1 MKITEITSRYLK
13 SYVGMVKCIA
23 PGMGNMSIRVA
34 VESDSLMGARYALA
48 RIYGKENVMSVQ
60 QLLGEKLLNDAQSF
74 GADNKPLSPQQ
85 LQVKSLNDQS
95 KKLKDQ
101 AKKVKARQ
109 SVQSAQAKLAKA
121 NQTVVSDQ
129 FS

>member
-1 MKITEITSRYLK
+1 MK
-13 SYVGMVKCIA
+13 KCLVVLS
-23 PGMGNMSIRVA
+23 GGLDSTVA
-34 VESDSLMGARYALA
+34 LYHAVAT
-48 RIYGKENVMSVQ
+48 YGKENVMSVQ
-60 QLLGEKLLNDAQSF
+60 QLLGEKLLNDAKTF

-101 AKKVKARQ
+101 AKQVKARH

-121 NQTVVSDQ
+121 NQAIASDQ
-129 FS
+129 SS